1 MEQQTGIQKIEKSKL
16 VDMVISQMYRMLEN
30 GVWKEGD
37 KLASEN
43 KLAQEFNVSRVVIR
57 EALQSLRS
65 QNMIT
70 TRHGL
75 GSFVCNP
82 SNFLKDSSDQE
93 LLEISEDD
101 FLSLSD
107 LRACVENRAVLL
119 SSKYGTE
126 ADFAR
131 IFDALQRMQNS
142 VGNLEEFTRADLDF
156 HTAVVE
162 SGHSRLLIKAY
173 HSCRSELF
181 FILKEMNRVPESQTY
196 ALSTHA
202 EICQAIAARDPK
214 WTLRIFKNMSK
225 FNKVRYSSLFKET
238 PHNPNS
244 FGNCSGKPVSQ

>member
-1 MEQQTGIQKIEKSKL
+1 MEPQTGIQKIEKSKL
-16 VDMVISQMYRMLEN
+16 VDTVIDKMYRMIES

-43 KLAQEFNVSRVVIR
+43 KLAQNFNVSRVVIR

-65 QNMIT
+65 RNMIT

-82 SNFLKDSSDQE
+82 SNFSNDSSEHE

-101 FLSLSD
+101 FLSLSE

-119 SSKYGTE
+119 SAKYGTE
-126 ADFAR
+126 EDFAR
-131 IFDALQRMQNS
+131 ILDALHQMQNS
-142 VGNLEEFTRADLDF
+142 VGNLEEFTKADLDF

-173 HSCRSELF
+173 HSCRNELF
-181 FILKEMNRVPESQTY
+181 FILKEMNRVRESQTY

-202 EICQAIAARDPK
+202 EVYEAIASRDPK
-214 WTLRIFKNMSK
+214 RTINLFKNMSK
-225 FNKVRYSSLFKET
+225 FNKVRYSSLFKT
-238 PHNPNS
+238 S
-244 FGNCSGKPVSQ
+244 